1 MAENARLFMRLDVKN
16 GSWIKGEAAA
26 KEFAEQIELND
37 WSWTLSRK
45 TSGDDSASNAL
56 GEIEPSVFS
65 FDKRMDMAS
74 TPMLTVMEKGQL
86 CKATIT
92 LEEASEAEFEMK
104 IVLDDIRIHQYEL
117 EGESDEKSGELKEK
131 WVFNYRTIRF
141 DYRPTGQPG
150 AMNVE
155 LTRKAGAS
163 TEVPESGREQEQ
175 FERLALKLGQ
185 KTASDLFK
193 GIDWKKPSVEDVDR
207 KKKATSA
214 GPD

>member
-1 MAENARLFMRLDVKN
+1 MADNARLFMRLDIKG

-26 KEFAEQIELND
+26 KEFAEQIELDD
-37 WSWTLSRK
+37 WNWTLSRK
-45 TSGDDSASNAL
+45 MSEDAASHGL

-65 FDKRMDMAS
+65 FDKRMDVAS

-104 IVLDDIRIHQYEL
+104 IVLDDVRIREYEL

-131 WVFNYRTIRF
+131 WVLNYRTIRF

-163 TEVPESGREQEQ
+163 TEVPESGREHEL

-185 KTASDLFK
+185 KADSDLFK
-193 GIDWKKPSVEDVDR
+193 GIDWKKPTADDTDW
-207 KKKATSA
+207 KKAPA
-214 GPD
+214 DRPH